1 MTSLLPG
8 RNTTI
13 YNEALDLI
21 MKYESSSSHRTH
33 NISAYMRSVK
43 SMFLP
48 TKKETSRN
56 TGLSSYIKR
65 MDDFEMQKVS
75 LDFIKKCIDR
85 NIYKTGGVKL

>member
-1 MTSLLPG
+1 
-8 RNTTI
+8 
-13 YNEALDLI
+13 
-21 MKYESSSSHRTH
+21 
-33 NISAYMRSVK
+33 MRSVK

-48 TKKETSRN
+48 VKKETSRN

>member
-1 MTSLLPG
+1 
-8 RNTTI
+8 
-13 YNEALDLI
+13 
-21 MKYESSSSHRTH
+21 
-33 NISAYMRSVK
+33 
-43 SMFLP
+43 MFLP

-75 LDFIKKCIDR
+75 LDFIKKCLDR